1 MKLAFKASIA
11 STASNNVVEPNLLPF
26 EMVQSFLESKG
37 TPNAPKLQE
46 VFNEKYIYYSVCVLD
61 SNGKHIVVPI
71 ILFVGKDSKTGER
84 QLLSCNNKGV
94 VNTLTEESAAIYD
107 NYDDCKKFVDKA
119 NEIIVLQ
126 SVLDRHA
133 EHMTDII
140 KLTGVENYWHS
151 FADLGIKLT
160 NAKME
165 IADL

>member
-1 MKLAFKASIA
+1 M
-11 STASNNVVEPNLLPF
+11 
-26 EMVQSFLESKG
+26 
-37 TPNAPKLQE
+37 
-46 VFNEKYIYYSVCVLD
+46 
-61 SNGKHIVVPI
+61 
-71 ILFVGKDSKTGER
+71 
-84 QLLSCNNKGV
+84 

-126 SVLDRHA
+126 SFLDRHA

-140 KLTGVENYWHS
+140 KVTGVEHYWRS